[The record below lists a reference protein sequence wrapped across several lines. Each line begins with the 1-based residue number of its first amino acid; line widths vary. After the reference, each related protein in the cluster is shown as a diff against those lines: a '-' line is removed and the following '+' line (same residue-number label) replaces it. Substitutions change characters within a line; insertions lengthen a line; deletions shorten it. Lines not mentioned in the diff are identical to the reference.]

1 MVHQNVVETM
11 PADPKRRRA
20 HLLGLRAE
28 GIAAFWLMLKGY
40 RILER
45 RYRTPRGEIDLIAKR
60 FDTIAIVEVKARDTL
75 DAALEAITPGNRRRI
90 VEAAYL
96 WLGRNPQHG
105 EATLRF
111 DALLIAPRRLPHHM
125 RNAFE
130 AHR

>member
-1 MVHQNVVETM
+1 M

-28 GIAAFWLMLKGY
+28 GIAALWLMLKGY

-96 WLGRNPQHG
+96 WLGRNGQHRD
-105 EATLRF
+105 ATLRF
-111 DALLIAPRRLPHHM
+111 DALLIAPKRWPHHM